1 MKNSADALYNL
12 CVLIIMRLMLIRDI
26 SSQGSRNNQ
35 LHLSYMLGVELSQI
49 KEENQHLRS
58 LHQQSQSEIHF
69 LKDEN
74 ARLKEQL
81 RLAQLRQF
89 GKKSEQAGEPGGN
102 SAEKQVTISAHT
114 RRMGKKTRGR
124 LLDTT
129 TLPRYVF
136 HHDLPT
142 EEKNCTGCSNPLHLI
157 SKESAEQLEIVPLR
171 VYVAEHMRYKYGC
184 RTCQTIVM
192 GRKEP
197 APLPKAIAGST
208 LLTEILVNKY
218 QFHLPLYRQSK
229 MLAGYQVTVPDNT
242 LGNWVMQIG
251 SGLMKLYD
259 ALWACILAQ
268 SYLQVDETPVKVQ
281 KPDKK
286 GYMWTYYAPH
296 LGGGVVA
303 FEMSLTRSG
312 QIAMDRLSVFK
323 GLLQTDGYNGYHAL
337 RQRNDITGLGCIT
350 HARRKFSEVMKVTKN
365 TTGIAAEAIE
375 RLKPLYA
382 LEKKMR
388 EGNLSF
394 HTKKRLRQ
402 RIAWPILKLFHSWL
416 RQQIPKVPPKS
427 TLGQAIQYTLRQWPY
442 LIKYTRHGM
451 AEIDTN
457 GVENQIRDI
466 AVGKKNWMHIG
477 HKESGKIHALFYS
490 LVLTCVLNDLNPRVY
505 LHYVISRLHDLRK
518 GKVEAITLLPH
529 IIDRETLKEFS
540 ERQIETGKKV
550 LNFI

>member
-1 MKNSADALYNL
+1 MSP
-12 CVLIIMRLMLIRDI
+12 
-26 SSQGSRNNQ
+26 QGSRSDQ
-35 LHLSYMLGVELSQI
+35 LHLSYMLGIELSRT

-58 LHQQSQSEIHF
+58 LHQQNQSEIHF

-89 GKKSEQAGEPGGN
+89 GKKSEQAGEPVGN
-102 SAEKQVTISAHT
+102 PAEKQVTVSAHT
-114 RRMGKKTRGR
+114 RKAGKKTRGR
-124 LLDTT
+124 LLDTAG
-129 TLPRYVF
+129 LPRYVF
-136 HHDLPT
+136 HHDLPE
-142 EEKNCTGCSNPLHLI
+142 EEKNCAGCSKPLHLI
-157 SKESAEQLEIVPLR
+157 SKECAEQLEAVPLR

-192 GRKEP
+192 GRKAP
-197 APLPKAIAGST
+197 APLPKAIAGGT

-242 LGNWVMQIG
+242 LGNWVMQTG
-251 SGLMKLYD
+251 LGLMKLYD
-259 ALWACILAQ
+259 ALWACILAH

-323 GLLQTDGYNGYHAL
+323 GLLQTDGYQGYQAL
-337 RQRNDITGLGCIT
+337 RQRDDITGLGCIT
-350 HARRKFSEVMKVTKN
+350 HARRKFSEVVKVTKN
-365 TTGIAAEAIE
+365 TSGIAAEAIE

-382 LEKKMR
+382 LEKRMR
-388 EGNLSF
+388 DGELPF
-394 HTKKRLRQ
+394 HTRKRLRQ
-402 RIAWPILKLFHSWL
+402 RIARPILKKFYGWIK
-416 RQQIPKVPPKS
+416 QQAPKVPPKS

-442 LIKYTRHGM
+442 LIRYLRHGM

-466 AVGKKNWMHIG
+466 AVGRKNWMHIG
-477 HKESGKIHALFYS
+477 HKDSGKIHALFYS
-490 LVLTCVLNDLNPRVY
+490 LVLTCVLNNLNPRVY
-505 LHYVISRLHDLRK
+505 LQYVISRLHDLRK
-518 GKVEAITLLPH
+518 GTVDPKMLLPH
-529 IIDRETLKEFS
+529 TIDREMLKKFS
-540 ERQIETGKKV
+540 DEQIETGKKV
-550 LNFI
+550 LNSI